1 MKKHILSIFIFISII
16 TQTIAQVATVTGKI
30 TDAQTQKPI
39 QGVAIRVKGKLAG
52 TQTNANGSFSISLKT
67 PASIVVTMIG
77 YEAKTV
83 DVTNNQA
90 IDISLSPANS
100 ELDPVV
106 VTASRVEER
115 ILRSPVSIEK
125 MDIRQVQQTAS
136 ANYYD
141 GLQNIK
147 SLDMVTSS
155 LTYKQINT
163 RGFNSTGNGRFLQL
177 VDGIDNQPAGLGFA
191 MGNLFG
197 PHDLD
202 VESAELIA
210 GAASALYGPIAFNG
224 LLNTRTKNPFDFQGL
239 SIQTKF
245 GLNHVGDG
253 TGLGAKPM
261 SDLALR
267 YAKVFNNKFA
277 FKINASY
284 LRGTDWYANDYT
296 DIDPNTPA
304 ASRGANNPGRNALNI
319 YGDEV
324 AQTLP
329 NIGRVSRTGYEEKDL
344 ATYGVYSLK
353 LNGALHYR
361 INDNLEAIYQMNF
374 NQGTAQ
380 YTGSNR
386 FVINDF
392 QFIQHRLE
400 LKGSQFYIRAYSNQE
415 ISNNSYNTRSLGQQI
430 NRTWVRDL
438 NGNIVTPDKADATW
452 FQRYAAAF
460 NGTISGVTAQNQTQ
474 ARAFADQGRLVP
486 GTTAFDEVRD
496 RLIHTV
502 GLSGAGIKSN
512 CSLKHIEG
520 LYDFSSVVKVFNLQV
535 GGNYRKYY
543 LDTEGTLFDDKGKN
557 LTNDEFGL
565 FTQASKSL
573 FQDKLKVTLSGR
585 YDKNQNF
592 DGQFTPRA
600 SAVFSPT
607 ERHNFRASYQT
618 GFRNPTIS
626 DQYIKLDVGPILI
639 LGGAPINSQGMNVY
653 ENSYTAASVGAFGSG
668 FGADMQKGVPFPT
681 ALANNKD
688 KLVKSNVPYIKPER
702 VQSIEVGYKGLL
714 TSKLLFDI
722 NYYYSQ
728 YKDFI
733 INSVVIRPN
742 SPVTL
747 PDGSVNPAAA
757 ADILNGNIKAFQLYT
772 NAADKVSI
780 QGVTAGLTWALPKN
794 YQLHGNATW
803 IDFNIMDANPN
814 NIPAFNTPT
823 WKSNVTFSNPKL
835 TDKLGFSVAWHWQ
848 TAFDWY
854 GTFTEL
860 RPGRIGAYN
869 LLDAQV
875 SYTVPSLKTKIKLG
889 AANLTNQYV
898 VQAYGSPAVGGMYYI
913 SLNFDEFLR

>member
-39 QGVAIRVKGKLAG
+39 QGVSIRVKGKLAG
-52 TQTNANGSFSISLKT
+52 TQTNTNGSFSISLKT

-90 IDISLSPANS
+90 IDISLSSANS

-125 MDIRQVQQTAS
+125 MDIRQVQQTPS

-392 QFIQHRLE
+392 QFIQHRIE

-438 NGNIVTPDKADATW
+438 SGNIVTPDKADATW

-474 ARAFADQGRLVP
+474 ARAFADQGRLLP
-486 GTTAFDEVRD
+486 GTTAFDEARS
-496 RLIHTV
+496 RLIQTT

-520 LYDFSSVVKVFNLQV
+520 LYDFSSMVKVFNLQV

>member
-1 MKKHILSIFIFISII
+1 MKKHILTIFIFISIL

-39 QGVAIRVKGKLAG
+39 QGVSIRVKGKLSG
-52 TQTNANGSFSISLKT
+52 TQTTANGSFSVSLKT

-77 YEAKTV
+77 YEAQTI
-83 DVTNNQA
+83 DITNNQS
-90 IDISLSPANS
+90 INVSLSPSNS
-100 ELDPVV
+100 ELDPIV

-125 MDIRQVQQTAS
+125 MDIRQVQQTPS

-224 LLNTRTKNPFDFQGL
+224 LLNTRTKNPFDYQGL

-438 NGNIVTPDKADATW
+438 SGNIVTPDKADATW

-460 NGTISGVTAQNQTQ
+460 NGTINGVTAQNATQ
-474 ARAFADQGRLVP
+474 ARAFADQGRLLP
-486 GTTAFDEVRD
+486 GTAAFDEARS
-496 RLIHTV
+496 RLIQTT
-502 GLSGAGIKSN
+502 GLSGG
-512 CSLKHIEG
+512 
-520 LYDFSSVVKVFNLQV
+520 
-535 GGNYRKYY
+535 
-543 LDTEGTLFDDKGKN
+543 DK
-557 LTNDEFGL
+557 E
-565 FTQASKSL
+565 
-573 FQDKLKVTLSGR
+573 
-585 YDKNQNF
+585 
-592 DGQFTPRA
+592 
-600 SAVFSPT
+600 
-607 ERHNFRASYQT
+607 
-618 GFRNPTIS
+618 
-626 DQYIKLDVGPILI
+626 
-639 LGGAPINSQGMNVY
+639 
-653 ENSYTAASVGAFGSG
+653 
-668 FGADMQKGVPFPT
+668 
-681 ALANNKD
+681 
-688 KLVKSNVPYIKPER
+688 
-702 VQSIEVGYKGLL
+702 
-714 TSKLLFDI
+714 
-722 NYYYSQ
+722 
-728 YKDFI
+728 
-733 INSVVIRPN
+733 
-742 SPVTL
+742 
-747 PDGSVNPAAA
+747 
-757 ADILNGNIKAFQLYT
+757 
-772 NAADKVSI
+772 
-780 QGVTAGLTWALPKN
+780 
-794 YQLHGNATW
+794 
-803 IDFNIMDANPN
+803 
-814 NIPAFNTPT
+814 
-823 WKSNVTFSNPKL
+823 
-835 TDKLGFSVAWHWQ
+835 
-848 TAFDWY
+848 
-854 GTFTEL
+854 
-860 RPGRIGAYN
+860 
-869 LLDAQV
+869 
-875 SYTVPSLKTKIKLG
+875 
-889 AANLTNQYV
+889 
-898 VQAYGSPAVGGMYYI
+898 
-913 SLNFDEFLR
+913 